1 MNHEKLLIKIREAM
15 KKTYRRQEYEKHI
28 LFNEVV
34 QAAREEETTIR
45 LRRINKKGSGA

>member
-15 KKTYRRQEYEKHI
+15 KKTYRRQEYEKHM
-28 LFNEVV
+28 LFNAVAK
-34 QAAREEETTIR
+34 AAREEEITIR